1 MNPRTP
7 AEALRRMAWET
18 YAHGAVFD
26 DYARQWANQG
36 DFEQAARLLAR
47 AFAYQ
52 GVADNAVHDAARLDA
67 LPVVEL
73 SEEAK
78 QAFTLKIQARSDAS
92 LFFRQHC
99 VLTWDDVE
107 RALDAAGFAI
117 VEVPRD

>member
-1 MNPRTP
+1 MTPRTP
-7 AEALRRMAWET
+7 AEALRWAAWET
-18 YAHGAVFD
+18 WRAGSF
-26 DYARQWANQG
+26 YARIG
-36 DFEQAARLLAR
+36 DRLASQDYYETTL
-47 AFAYQ
+47 
-52 GVADNAVHDAARLDA
+52 VAQQKSDALDDTAQDISAEADRLDA
-67 LPVVEL
+67 LPVAEL
-73 SEEAK
+73 SAEAK